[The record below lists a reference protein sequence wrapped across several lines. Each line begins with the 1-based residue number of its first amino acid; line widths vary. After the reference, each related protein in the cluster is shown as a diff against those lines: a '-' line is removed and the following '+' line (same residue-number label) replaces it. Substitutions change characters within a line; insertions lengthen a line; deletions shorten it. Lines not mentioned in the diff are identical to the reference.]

1 MSGPTLAVMAI
12 ASAACRRLRSYPG
25 AKAQKK
31 MYERQADITERQ
43 GRLDALNYKQ
53 QGVNAIK
60 KMNRVMAA
68 NAARAAAGN
77 LDPYASYDSA
87 DVIGTYNLRMGVND
101 FTIARDNASIAKKMS
116 KYQADNY
123 RYAGQVAV
131 SNAKRMAVA
140 NIGMSFVTAGSVY
153 GTSGLTNMFA
163 SNTASTVTT
172 TTTSTAIP
180 WMVGGYNYAVGLV
193 MAEQLRYEQT
203 LQRLNM
209 PNVDFA
215 AEKEI

>member
-12 ASAACRRLRSYPG
+12 ASAAVAGYASIQG

-43 GRLDALNYKQ
+43 GRLDALAYKQ
-53 QGVNAIK
+53 QGVNSIK

-87 DVIGTYNLRMGVND
+87 DVIGTYNLRQGVND
-101 FTIARDNASIAKKMS
+101 FVIARDNATIAKKMA

-131 SNAKRMAVA
+131 KNAQRMAVV
-140 NIGMSFVTAGSVY
+140 NLGMSFVTAGSVY
-153 GTSGLTNMFA
+153 GTSGLTGMF
-163 SNTASTVTT
+163 SSGTTAA
-172 TTTSTAIP
+172 TSS
-180 WMVGGYNYAVGLV
+180 GSAVV
-193 MAEQLRYEQT
+193 PSSFS
-203 LQRLNM
+203 M
-209 PNVDFA
+209 PNYGNTGNFIV
-215 AEKEI
+215 

>member
-12 ASAACRRLRSYPG
+12 ASAVVSSYAAIQG

-43 GRLDALNYKQ
+43 SRLDALAYKQ

-87 DVIGTYNLRMGVND
+87 DVISTYNLRQGVND
-101 FTIARDNASIAKKMS
+101 FTIARDNATIAKKMG

-123 RYAGQVAV
+123 RYAGAVAV
-131 SNAKRMAVA
+131 SNAKTMAVA
-140 NIGMSFVTAGSVY
+140 NIGMSFVQAGMVY
-153 GTSGLTNMFA
+153 GTPGISNMFA
-163 SNTASTVTT
+163 SNTAASTVSS
-172 TTTSTAIP
+172 TSSALP
-180 WMVGGYNYAVGLV
+180 LDGSVSGYNYAIG
-193 MAEQLRYEQT
+193 
-203 LQRLNM
+203 
-209 PNVDFA
+209 
-215 AEKEI
+215 

>member
-1 MSGPTLAVMAI
+1 MSGPTLAVVAI
-12 ASAACRRLRSYPG
+12 ASAALSGYAAIQG

-101 FTIARDNASIAKKMS
+101 FTIARDNASIAKKMG

-131 SNAKRMAVA
+131 KNAKTMAVA
-140 NIGMSFVTAGSVY
+140 NIGMSFVQAGMITGYSP
-153 GTSGLTNMFA
+153 SFLSA
-163 SNTASTVTT
+163 SNTATS
-172 TTTSTAIP
+172 TTSALP
-180 WMVGGYNYAVGLV
+180 LDGSVSGYNYAIG
-193 MAEQLRYEQT
+193 
-203 LQRLNM
+203 
-209 PNVDFA
+209 
-215 AEKEI
+215 

>member
-12 ASAACRRLRSYPG
+12 ASAVVGSYAAIQG

-60 KMNRVMAA
+60 KMNWVMAA

-101 FTIARDNASIAKKMS
+101 FTIARDNASIAKKMA

-123 RYAGQVAV
+123 RYAGQVAG

-153 GTSGLTNMFA
+153 GTSGLTGMFA
-163 SNTASTVTT
+163 SNTAATT
-172 TTTSTAIP
+172 ATTTSALP
-180 WMVGGYNYAVGLV
+180 LDGSVSGYNYAIG
-193 MAEQLRYEQT
+193 
-203 LQRLNM
+203 
-209 PNVDFA
+209 
-215 AEKEI
+215 

>member
-12 ASAACRRLRSYPG
+12 ASAVVSSYAAIQG

-43 GRLDALNYKQ
+43 SRLDALAYKQ
-53 QGVNAIK
+53 QGVNSIK

-87 DVIGTYNLRMGVND
+87 DVISTYNLRQGVND
-101 FTIARDNASIAKKMS
+101 FTIARDNATIAKKMG

-123 RYAGQVAV
+123 RYAGAVAV
-131 SNAKRMAVA
+131 SNAKTMAVA
-140 NIGMSFVTAGSVY
+140 NIGMSFVSAGMVY
-153 GTSGLTNMFA
+153 GTPGISNMFA
-163 SNTASTVTT
+163 SNAVVN
-172 TTTSTAIP
+172 TTSNVVP
-180 WMVGGYNYAVGLV
+180 SS
-193 MAEQLRYEQT
+193 
-203 LQRLNM
+203 LNM
-209 PNVDFA
+209 PNYGNTGNFIV
-215 AEKEI
+215 

>member
-1 MSGPTLAVMAI
+1 MSGEVLAVIAI
-12 ASAACRRLRSYPG
+12 ASAVAGSAAAIEG

-60 KMNRVMAA
+60 KMNRVMVA

-131 SNAKRMAVA
+131 NNAKRMAVI
-140 NIGMSFVTAGSVY
+140 NIGQSFVTAGMVY
-153 GTSGLTNMFA
+153 GTPGLTGMF
-163 SNTASTVTT
+163 SSSTAAAN
-172 TTTSTAIP
+172 TTSNVVP
-180 WMVGGYNYAVGLV
+180 SS
-193 MAEQLRYEQT
+193 
-203 LQRLNM
+203 LNM
-209 PNVDFA
+209 PNYGNTGNFIV
-215 AEKEI
+215 

>member
-12 ASAACRRLRSYPG
+12 ASAVVGSYAAIQG

-101 FTIARDNASIAKKMS
+101 FTIARDNASIAKKMA

-131 SNAKRMAVA
+131 KNAQRMAVI
-140 NIGMSFVTAGSVY
+140 NLGQSFVTAGMVY
-153 GTSGLTNMFA
+153 GTPGLTNMFA
-163 SNTASTVTT
+163 SNTAAATT
-172 TTTSTAIP
+172 STTTSALP
-180 WMVGGYNYAVGLV
+180 LDGSVSGYNYAVG
-193 MAEQLRYEQT
+193 
-203 LQRLNM
+203 
-209 PNVDFA
+209 
-215 AEKEI
+215 

>member
-1 MSGPTLAVMAI
+1 MSGEVLAVIAI
-12 ASAACRRLRSYPG
+12 ASAVAGSAAAIEG

-53 QGVNAIK
+53 QGVNTIK

-116 KYQADNY
+116 NY

-131 SNAKRMAVA
+131 NNAKRMAVI
-140 NIGMSFVTAGSVY
+140 NIGQSFVTAGMVY
-153 GTSGLTNMFA
+153 GTPGLTGMF
-163 SNTASTVTT
+163 SSSTAAAN
-172 TTTSTAIP
+172 TTSNVVP
-180 WMVGGYNYAVGLV
+180 SS
-193 MAEQLRYEQT
+193 
-203 LQRLNM
+203 LNM
-209 PNVDFA
+209 PNYGNTGNFIV
-215 AEKEI
+215 

>member
-1 MSGPTLAVMAI
+1 MGAETYAIMAI
-12 ASAACRRLRSYPG
+12 ASAVVGSAAQIQA

-43 GRLDALNYKQ
+43 SRMEALNYKQ

-101 FTIARDNASIAKKMS
+101 FTIARDNATIAKKMG

-123 RYAGQVAV
+123 RYAGAVAV
-131 SNAKRMAVA
+131 SNAKTMAVA
-140 NIGMSFVTAGSVY
+140 NIGMSFVQAGMITGYSP
-153 GTSGLTNMFA
+153 SFLSA
-163 SNTASTVTT
+163 SNTAAATS
-172 TTTSTAIP
+172 TTTSALP
-180 WMVGGYNYAVGLV
+180 LDGSVSGYNYAIG
-193 MAEQLRYEQT
+193 
-203 LQRLNM
+203 
-209 PNVDFA
+209 
-215 AEKEI
+215 